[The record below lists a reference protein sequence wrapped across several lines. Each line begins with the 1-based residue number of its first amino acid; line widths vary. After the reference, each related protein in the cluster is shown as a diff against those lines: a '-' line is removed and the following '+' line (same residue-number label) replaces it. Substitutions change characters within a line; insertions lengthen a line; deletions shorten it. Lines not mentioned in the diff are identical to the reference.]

1 MSKYGDENKMIMIT
15 PESLMTQYAERMAC
29 FSYCCKECMEVAKK
43 FRENNRD
50 EVDSYIKNICDGKYP
65 LHFILGLKHRLTR
78 AHREKQLKMS
88 CQALH
93 NAPPNRT

>member
-50 EVDSYIKNICDGKYP
+50 EVDSYISKSSFSRPSRIAC
-65 LHFILGLKHRLTR
+65 F
-78 AHREKQLKMS
+78 
-88 CQALH
+88 
-93 NAPPNRT
+93 